1 MLLNSSHCRLCNIRG
16 FTPFLHLLGS
26 AKIVYVVEEFDEF
39 SDWVES
45 EYLVKVEWLR
55 GLHMNI
61 HL

>member
-1 MLLNSSHCRLCNIRG
+1 M
-16 FTPFLHLLGS
+16 LHLLGS

>member
-1 MLLNSSHCRLCNIRG
+1 M
-16 FTPFLHLLGS
+16 LHLLGS
-26 AKIVYVVEEFDEF
+26 AKIVYVVEEFGEF